1 MKSSDNAQNIQWFR
15 DAAPYINQH
24 RGKTFVLYFSGAA
37 VASPEFD
44 HLIHD
49 IGLLHALGIRLVLVH
64 GARPQIEARLQ
75 LENIAPD
82 YAEGLRI
89 TNIESLDAVLEATG
103 RLRVIIE
110 AKLSLSLTNTPM
122 SGSKIRVCSGN
133 FITAK
138 PLGIRNGVNF
148 QHTGAVRKVD
158 STAIQQLLDAGQCV
172 LFSPVGYSPS
182 GEVFNLRAEQVAGE
196 TAIALSADKLII
208 LHDSDSIPDLPAQ
221 LTPQDITPR
230 QKAALSAEL
239 QKDLECAVHAVN
251 GGVGRAHLIDRF
263 SDGSLLRELFT
274 RDGSGTLISSGH
286 YEDLRQARSH
296 DVGGIL
302 ELIRP
307 MEQQGILLR
316 RSREQLE
323 LEIKHF
329 IVMERDGLIAGCAAL
344 FPYKKD
350 QMGEIACI
358 AIHPAYRG
366 TGRGDTLLKYLEKK
380 AREQGLQQVFVMSTQ
395 TMHWFIERGFSEQSL
410 DNLPVEKAT
419 LYNYQRK
426 SLIFM
431 KPLSN

>member
-1 MKSSDNAQNIQWFR
+1 MNSSANAQNIQWFR

-75 LENIAPD
+75 LENIAPN

-89 TNIESLDAVLEATG
+89 TDMESLDAVLEATG

-110 AKLSLSLTNTPM
+110 AKLSLSLANTPM

-133 FITAK
+133 FIAAK
-138 PLGIRNGVNF
+138 PLGVRHGVNF

-158 STAIQQLLDAGQCV
+158 HTAIGQLLDAGQCV
-172 LFSPVGYSPS
+172 LFSPIGYSPT
-182 GEVFNLRAEQVAGE
+182 GEVFNLRAEQVAAE
-196 TAIALSADKLII
+196 TAIALSADKLVI
-208 LHDSDSIPDLPAQ
+208 LHDSECIPNLPAQ
-221 LTPQDITPR
+221 LTPSDITPQ
-230 QKAALSAEL
+230 QKKALTPEL
-239 QKDLECAVHAVN
+239 QKDLECAVKGVE

-274 RDGSGTLISSGH
+274 RDGSGTLVSSGR
-286 YEDLRQARSH
+286 YEDLRQARVN
-296 DVGGIL
+296 DIGGIL

-307 MEQQGILLR
+307 MEQQGMLLR

-329 IVMERDGLIAGCAAL
+329 FVMERDGLIAACAAL
-344 FPYKKD
+344 FPYKQD
-350 QMGEIACI
+350 QAGEISCI
-358 AIHPAYRG
+358 AVHPEYRG
-366 TGRGDTLLKYLEKK
+366 SGRGDTLLKYLEKK
-380 AREQGLQQVFVMSTQ
+380 ARKQGLTRVFVMSTQ
-395 TMHWFIERGFSEQSL
+395 TMHWFIERGFDQHSL
-410 DNLPVEKAT
+410 DKLPVEKAT

-431 KPLSN
+431 KSL